1 MARSGLRENLMEE
14 TLDRL
19 FHLKERGT
27 TVRTEVLAGL
37 TTFVT
42 AAYVL
47 AVNPSVMSA
56 TGMDSGAVF
65 TATALVCFLGTLVM
79 ALLTNY
85 PFVLV
90 PSMGLNAY
98 FAYTVVLG
106 MGYSW
111 EVALAAIFL
120 EGVVFAAISLTSLR
134 EKIFDAIPLN
144 LKYAIS
150 AGIGLFITI
159 IGLKNSGLVV
169 SSSAT
174 LVSIFSFSGSMAE
187 GTFNTAGISVVLFCV
202 GLVIT
207 GFLMAKNV
215 KGNILLGILI
225 TWVLGIVCELCGLYV
240 PDAAAGYASL
250 LPDFSN
256 GLSVPSIAPTF
267 MKMDF
272 SHIAD
277 LGFLVVAFAFLL
289 TSLFDTVGSLIG
301 LGAKAKL
308 LDEEGNMPAVG
319 RAMGAES
326 IATMIAGV
334 LGNSATCCSVECAA
348 GIAEGG
354 RTGLM
359 AITTGVL
366 FLASMFLSPIF
377 LAIPS
382 FATAPALVIVGSL
395 MASSVLSINFDDPTE
410 SVPAFLC
417 FVGMPF
423 CYSIVEGIS
432 LGVISYVGINLL
444 SGNFKKISPMMYVL
458 AIIFI
463 VKYALI

>member
-1 MARSGLRENLMEE
+1 MEE
-14 TLDRL
+14 TLNRL

-27 TVRTEVLAGL
+27 SVRTEMLAGL

-56 TGMDSGAVF
+56 AGMDAGAVF
-65 TATALVCFLGTLVM
+65 TATALVCFLGTCVM

-120 EGVVFAAISLTSLR
+120 EGAVFAVISLTSLR
-134 EKIFDAIPLN
+134 DKIFGAIPLN

-159 IGLKNSGLVV
+159 IGLKSSGLVV
-169 SSSAT
+169 SSQAT
-174 LVSIFSFSGSMAE
+174 LVSIFSFTGSVAD
-187 GTFNTAGISVVLFCV
+187 GTFNTAGISVILFCL

-207 GFLMAKNV
+207 AVLMARNV

-225 TWVLGIVCELCGLYV
+225 TWVLGIACELCGLYV

-250 LPDFSN
+250 LPDFSR
-256 GLSVPSIAPTF
+256 GLAVPSLAPTF
-267 MKMDF
+267 LKMDF
-272 SHIAD
+272 SQIAN
-277 LGFLVVAFAFLL
+277 LGFLVVTFAFLL

-301 LGAKAKL
+301 LGAKAEL
-308 LDEEGNMPAVG
+308 LDEEGNMPAVRG
-319 RAMGAES
+319 AMASES
-326 IATMIAGV
+326 VATMIAGL
-334 LGNSATCCSVECAA
+334 LGNSATCCSGECAA

-359 AITTGVL
+359 ALTTGVL
-366 FLASMFLSPIF
+366 FLLSMFLSPIF

-382 FATAPALVIVGSL
+382 FATAPALVIVGFL
-395 MASSVLSINFDDPTE
+395 MASSVLKVDFNNPCE
-410 SVPAFLC
+410 GVPAFLC
-417 FVGMPF
+417 FMGMPL

-432 LGVISYVGINLL
+432 LGIISYVLINLL
-444 SGNFKKISPMMYVL
+444 CGNHKKISPMMYVL
-458 AIIFI
+458 AVVFI
-463 VKYALI
+463 LKYVLI

>member
-1 MARSGLRENLMEE
+1 MEE
-14 TLDRL
+14 KLDKL

-27 TVRTEVLAGL
+27 NVRTEVLAGL
-37 TTFVT
+37 TAFVT

-111 EVALAAIFL
+111 ETALAAIFL
-120 EGVVFAAISLTSLR
+120 EGVVFALISLTSLR
-134 EKIFDAIPLN
+134 DKIFNAIPLN

-159 IGLKNSGLVV
+159 IGLKNSGLVI

-174 LVSIFSFSGSMAE
+174 LVSIFSFTGSMAD
-187 GTFNTAGISVVLFCV
+187 GTFNTAGISVVLFLV

-207 GFLMAKNV
+207 GILMAKNV

-225 TWVLGIVCELCGLYV
+225 TWILGIVCQLCGLYV
-240 PDAAAGYASL
+240 PNPDAGFASL
-250 LPDFSN
+250 LPDYSN
-256 GLSVPSIAPTF
+256 GLAVPSIAPTF

-289 TSLFDTVGSLIG
+289 TSLFDTVGTLIG
-301 LGAKAKL
+301 LGAKANL
-308 LDEEGNMPAVG
+308 LDEDGNMPGVRG
-319 RAMGAES
+319 AMMGES
-326 IATMIAGV
+326 VATMIAGV
-334 LGNSATCCSVECAA
+334 LGNSATCCSVEVAA

-359 AITTGVL
+359 ALTTGVL
-366 FLASMFLSPIF
+366 FLLSMFLSPIF

-382 FATAPALVIVGSL
+382 FATAPALVLVGSM
-395 MASSVLSINFDDPTE
+395 MASSVLSFDFSDPSE
-410 SVPAFLC
+410 SIPAFLC

-432 LGVISYVGINLL
+432 LGIISYVGINLFCGKE
-444 SGNFKKISPMMYVL
+444 SRKKISPMMYVL
-458 AIIFI
+458 AAIFI
-463 VKYALI
+463 LKYVLI

>member
-1 MARSGLRENLMEE
+1 MEE
-14 TLDRL
+14 KLDRL
-19 FHLKERGT
+19 FHLKERGA
-27 TVRTEVLAGL
+27 TVRTELLAGV
-37 TTFVT
+37 TAFVT

-56 TGMDSGAVF
+56 AGMDSGAVF
-65 TATALVCFLGTLVM
+65 TATALVCFLGTVVM

-106 MGYSW
+106 MGYTW

-120 EGVVFAAISLTSLR
+120 EGLVFAVISMTSLR
-134 EKIFDAIPLN
+134 DKIFDAIPLN

-159 IGLKNSGLVV
+159 IGLKSSGLVV

-174 LVSIFSFSGSMAE
+174 LVSIFSFTGSMAD
-187 GTFNTAGISVVLFCV
+187 GTFNTAGISVVLFFA

-207 GFLMAKNV
+207 AVLMAKNV
-215 KGNILLGILI
+215 KGNILLGIFI
-225 TWVLGIVCELCGLYV
+225 TWILGIVCELCGLYV
-240 PDAAAGYASL
+240 PDPAAGYASL
-250 LPDFSN
+250 LPDFSR
-256 GLSVPSIAPTF
+256 GLAVPSLAPTF

-272 SHIAD
+272 SQIAN
-277 LGFLVVAFAFLL
+277 LGFLVVTFAFLL

-301 LGAKAKL
+301 LGAKAGL
-308 LDEEGNMPAVG
+308 LDEEGNMPGVRG
-319 RAMGAES
+319 AMASES
-326 IATMIAGV
+326 VATMIAGL
-334 LGNSATCCSVECAA
+334 LGNSATCCSVEVAA

-359 AITTGVL
+359 ALTTAVL
-366 FLASMFLSPIF
+366 FLLSMFLSPIF

-382 FATAPALVIVGSL
+382 FATAPALVIVGFL
-395 MASSVLSINFDDPTE
+395 MASSLLKIDFDHATE
-410 SVPAFLC
+410 GIPAFLC
-417 FVGMPF
+417 FMGMPL

-432 LGVISYVGINLL
+432 LGIISYVLINLL
-444 SGNFKKISPMMYVL
+444 SGNRKKISPMMYVL
-458 AIIFI
+458 AVVFV
-463 VKYALI
+463 VKYILI

>member
-1 MARSGLRENLMEE
+1 MEE
-14 TLDRL
+14 TLNRL

-27 TVRTEVLAGL
+27 SVRTEMLVGL

-56 TGMDSGAVF
+56 AGMDAGAVF
-65 TATALVCFLGTLVM
+65 TATALVCFLGTCVM

-120 EGVVFAAISLTSLR
+120 EGAVFAVISLTSLR
-134 EKIFDAIPLN
+134 DKIFEAIPLN

-159 IGLKNSGLVV
+159 IGLKSSGLVV
-169 SSSAT
+169 SSQAT
-174 LVSIFSFSGSMAE
+174 LVSIFSFTGSVAD
-187 GTFNTAGISVVLFCV
+187 GTFNTAGISVILFCL

-207 GFLMAKNV
+207 AVLMARNV

-250 LPDFSN
+250 LPDFSR
-256 GLSVPSIAPTF
+256 GLAVLSLAPTF
-267 MKMDF
+267 LKMDF
-272 SHIAD
+272 SQIAN
-277 LGFLVVAFAFLL
+277 LGFLVVTFAFLL

-301 LGAKAKL
+301 LGAKAEL
-308 LDEEGNMPAVG
+308 LDEEGNMPAVRG
-319 RAMGAES
+319 AMASES
-326 IATMIAGV
+326 VATMIAGL

-359 AITTGVL
+359 ALTTGVL
-366 FLASMFLSPIF
+366 FLLSMFLSPIF

-382 FATAPALVIVGSL
+382 FATAPALVIVGFL
-395 MASSVLSINFDDPTE
+395 MASSVLKVDFNDPCE
-410 SVPAFLC
+410 GIPAFLC
-417 FVGMPF
+417 FMGMPL

-432 LGVISYVGINLL
+432 LGIISYVLINLL
-444 SGNFKKISPMMYVL
+444 CGNHKKISPMMYVL
-458 AIIFI
+458 AVVF
-463 VKYALI
+463 VLKYVLI

>member
-1 MARSGLRENLMEE
+1 MEE
-14 TLDRL
+14 TLNRL

-27 TVRTEVLAGL
+27 SVRMEMLAGL

-56 TGMDSGAVF
+56 AGMDAGAVF
-65 TATALVCFLGTLVM
+65 TATALVCFLGTCVM

-120 EGVVFAAISLTSLR
+120 EGAVFAVISLTSLR
-134 EKIFDAIPLN
+134 DKIFEAIPLN

-159 IGLKNSGLVV
+159 IGLKSSGLVV
-169 SSSAT
+169 SSQAT
-174 LVSIFSFSGSMAE
+174 LVSIFSFIGSVAD
-187 GTFNTAGISVVLFCV
+187 GTFNTAGISVILFCL

-207 GFLMAKNV
+207 AVLMARNV

-250 LPDFSN
+250 LPDFSR
-256 GLSVPSIAPTF
+256 GLAVPSLAPTF
-267 MKMDF
+267 LKMDF
-272 SHIAD
+272 SQIAN
-277 LGFLVVAFAFLL
+277 LGFLVVTFAFLL

-301 LGAKAKL
+301 LGAKAEL
-308 LDEEGNMPAVG
+308 LDEEGNMPAVRG
-319 RAMGAES
+319 AMASES
-326 IATMIAGV
+326 VATMIAGL

-359 AITTGVL
+359 ALTTGVL
-366 FLASMFLSPIF
+366 FLLSMFLSPIF

-382 FATAPALVIVGSL
+382 FATAPALVIVGFL
-395 MASSVLSINFDDPTE
+395 MASSVLKVDFNDPCE
-410 SVPAFLC
+410 GIPAFLC
-417 FVGMPF
+417 FMGMPL

-432 LGVISYVGINLL
+432 LGIISYVLINLL
-444 SGNFKKISPMMYVL
+444 CGNHKKISPMMYVL
-458 AIIFI
+458 AVVF
-463 VKYALI
+463 VLKYVLI

>member
-1 MARSGLRENLMEE
+1 
-14 TLDRL
+14 
-19 FHLKERGT
+19 
-27 TVRTEVLAGL
+27 
-37 TTFVT
+37 
-42 AAYVL
+42 
-47 AVNPSVMSA
+47 
-56 TGMDSGAVF
+56 
-65 TATALVCFLGTLVM
+65 M

-120 EGVVFAAISLTSLR
+120 EGAVFAVISLTSLR
-134 EKIFDAIPLN
+134 DKIFEAIPLN

-159 IGLKNSGLVV
+159 IGLKSSGLVV
-169 SSSAT
+169 SSQAT
-174 LVSIFSFSGSMAE
+174 LVSIFSFTGSVAD
-187 GTFNTAGISVVLFCV
+187 GTFNTAGISVILFCL

-207 GFLMAKNV
+207 AVLMARNV

-250 LPDFSN
+250 LPDFSR
-256 GLSVPSIAPTF
+256 GLAVPSLVPTF
-267 MKMDF
+267 LKMDF
-272 SHIAD
+272 SQIAN
-277 LGFLVVAFAFLL
+277 LGFLVVTFAFLL

-301 LGAKAKL
+301 LGAKAEL
-308 LDEEGNMPAVG
+308 LDEEGNMPAVRG
-319 RAMGAES
+319 AMASES
-326 IATMIAGV
+326 VATMIAGL

-359 AITTGVL
+359 ALTTGVL
-366 FLASMFLSPIF
+366 FLLSMFLSPIF

-382 FATAPALVIVGSL
+382 FATAPALVIVGFL
-395 MASSVLSINFDDPTE
+395 MASSVLKVDFNDPCE
-410 SVPAFLC
+410 GIPAFLC
-417 FVGMPF
+417 FMGMPL

-432 LGVISYVGINLL
+432 LGIISYVLINLL
-444 SGNFKKISPMMYVL
+444 CGNHKKISPMMYVL
-458 AIIFI
+458 AVVF
-463 VKYALI
+463 VLKYVLI

>member
-1 MARSGLRENLMEE
+1 MEE
-14 TLDRL
+14 KLDKL

-27 TVRTEVLAGL
+27 NVRTEVLAGL
-37 TTFVT
+37 TAFVT

-111 EVALAAIFL
+111 ETALAAIFL
-120 EGVVFAAISLTSLR
+120 EGVVFALISLTSLR
-134 EKIFDAIPLN
+134 DKIFNAIPLN

-159 IGLKNSGLVV
+159 IGLKNSGLVI

-174 LVSIFSFSGSMAE
+174 LVSIFSFTGSMAD
-187 GTFNTAGISVVLFCV
+187 GTFNTAGISVVLFLV

-207 GFLMAKNV
+207 GILMAKNV

-225 TWVLGIVCELCGLYV
+225 TWILGIVCQLCGLYV
-240 PDAAAGYASL
+240 PNPDAGFASL

-256 GLSVPSIAPTF
+256 GLAVPSIVPTF

-289 TSLFDTVGSLIG
+289 TSLFDTVGTLIG
-301 LGAKAKL
+301 LGAKANL
-308 LDEEGNMPAVG
+308 LDEDGNMPGVRG
-319 RAMGAES
+319 AMMGES
-326 IATMIAGV
+326 VATMIAGV
-334 LGNSATCCSVECAA
+334 LGNSATCCSVEVAA

-359 AITTGVL
+359 ALTTGVL
-366 FLASMFLSPIF
+366 FLLSMFLSPIF

-382 FATAPALVIVGSL
+382 FATAPALVLVGSM
-395 MASSVLSINFDDPTE
+395 MASSVLSIDFSDPSE
-410 SVPAFLC
+410 SIPAFLC

-432 LGVISYVGINLL
+432 LGIISYVGINLFCGKE
-444 SGNFKKISPMMYVL
+444 SRKKISPMMYVL
-458 AIIFI
+458 AAIFI
-463 VKYALI
+463 LKYVLI

>member
-1 MARSGLRENLMEE
+1 MEE
-14 TLDRL
+14 TLNRL
-19 FHLKERGT
+19 FHLKECGT
-27 TVRTEVLAGL
+27 SVRTEMLAGL

-56 TGMDSGAVF
+56 AGMDAGAVF
-65 TATALVCFLGTLVM
+65 TATALVCFLGTCVM

-120 EGVVFAAISLTSLR
+120 EGAVFAVISLTSLR
-134 EKIFDAIPLN
+134 DKIFEAIPLN

-159 IGLKNSGLVV
+159 IGLKSSGLVV
-169 SSSAT
+169 SSQAT
-174 LVSIFSFSGSMAE
+174 LVSIFSFTGSVAD
-187 GTFNTAGISVVLFCV
+187 GTFNTAGISVILFCL

-207 GFLMAKNV
+207 AVLMARNV

-250 LPDFSN
+250 LPDFSR
-256 GLSVPSIAPTF
+256 GLAVPSLAPTF
-267 MKMDF
+267 LKMDF
-272 SHIAD
+272 SQIAN
-277 LGFLVVAFAFLL
+277 LGFLVVTFAFLL

-301 LGAKAKL
+301 LGAKAEL
-308 LDEEGNMPAVG
+308 LDEEGNMPAVRG
-319 RAMGAES
+319 AMASES
-326 IATMIAGV
+326 MATMIAGL

-359 AITTGVL
+359 ALTTGVL
-366 FLASMFLSPIF
+366 FLLSMFLSPIF

-382 FATAPALVIVGSL
+382 FATAPALVIVGFL
-395 MASSVLSINFDDPTE
+395 MASSVLKVDFNDPCE
-410 SVPAFLC
+410 GIPAFLC
-417 FVGMPF
+417 FMGMPL

-432 LGVISYVGINLL
+432 LGIISYVLINLL
-444 SGNFKKISPMMYVL
+444 CGNHKKISPMMYVL
-458 AIIFI
+458 AVVF
-463 VKYALI
+463 VLKYVLI

>member
-1 MARSGLRENLMEE
+1 MEE
-14 TLDRL
+14 MLDRV

-27 TVRTEVLAGL
+27 SVRTELLAGL

-56 TGMDSGAVF
+56 AGMDSGAVF
-65 TATALVCFLGTLVM
+65 TATALVCFLGTCVM

-120 EGVVFAAISLTSLR
+120 EGVVFAIISMTSLR
-134 EKIFDAIPLN
+134 DKIFEAIPLN

-159 IGLKNSGLVV
+159 IGLKSAGLVV

-174 LVSIFSFSGSMAE
+174 LVSIFSFTGSLAD
-187 GTFNTAGISVVLFCV
+187 GTFNTAGISVILFVV
-202 GLVIT
+202 GLIIT
-207 GFLMAKNV
+207 AVLMAKNV
-215 KGNILLGILI
+215 KGNILLGIFI

-267 MKMDF
+267 LKMDF
-272 SHIAD
+272 SSIAD
-277 LGFLVVAFAFLL
+277 LGFLVVTFAFLL

-301 LGAKAKL
+301 LGAKAGL
-308 LDEEGNMPAVG
+308 LDDEGNMPGVRG
-319 RAMGAES
+319 AMASES
-326 IATMIAGV
+326 VATMIAGL

-359 AITTGVL
+359 AVTTGAL
-366 FLASMFLSPIF
+366 FLLSMFLSPIF

-382 FATAPALVIVGSL
+382 FATAPALVIVGFL
-395 MASSVLSINFDDPTE
+395 MASSVLKVDFDDPCE
-410 SVPAFLC
+410 GIPAFLC
-417 FVGMPF
+417 FMGMPL
-423 CYSIVEGIS
+423 CYSIVDGIS
-432 LGVISYVGINLL
+432 LGIISYVGINLL
-444 SGNFKKISPMMYVL
+444 GGNHKKISPMMYVL
-458 AIIFI
+458 AVVFI

>member
-1 MARSGLRENLMEE
+1 MEE
-14 TLDRL
+14 KLDRL

-27 TVRTEVLAGL
+27 TVRTELLAGV
-37 TTFVT
+37 TAFVT

-56 TGMDSGAVF
+56 AGMDSGAVF
-65 TATALVCFLGTLVM
+65 TATALVCFLGTVVM

-106 MGYSW
+106 MGYTW

-120 EGVVFAAISLTSLR
+120 EGLVFAIISMTSLR
-134 EKIFDAIPLN
+134 DKIFDAIPLN

-159 IGLKNSGLVV
+159 IGLKSSGLVV

-174 LVSIFSFSGSMAE
+174 LVSIFSFTGSMAD
-187 GTFNTAGISVVLFCV
+187 GTFNTAGISVVLFFA

-207 GFLMAKNV
+207 AVLMAKNV
-215 KGNILLGILI
+215 KGNILLGIFI
-225 TWVLGIVCELCGLYV
+225 TWILGIVCELCGLYV
-240 PDAAAGYASL
+240 PDPAAGYASL
-250 LPDFSN
+250 LPDFSR
-256 GLSVPSIAPTF
+256 GLAVPSLAPTF

-272 SHIAD
+272 SQIAN
-277 LGFLVVAFAFLL
+277 LGFLVVTFAFLL

-301 LGAKAKL
+301 LGAKAGL
-308 LDEEGNMPAVG
+308 LDEEGNIPGVRG
-319 RAMGAES
+319 AMASES
-326 IATMIAGV
+326 VATMVAGV
-334 LGNSATCCSVECAA
+334 LGNSATCCSVEVAA

-359 AITTGVL
+359 ALTTAVL
-366 FLASMFLSPIF
+366 FLLSMFLSPIF

-382 FATAPALVIVGSL
+382 FATAPALVIVGFL
-395 MASSVLSINFDDPTE
+395 MASSLLKIDFDHATE
-410 SVPAFLC
+410 GIPAFLC
-417 FVGMPF
+417 FMGMPL

-432 LGVISYVGINLL
+432 LGIISYVLINLL
-444 SGNFKKISPMMYVL
+444 SGNRKKISPMMYVL
-458 AIIFI
+458 AVVFV
-463 VKYALI
+463 VKYILI

>member
-1 MARSGLRENLMEE
+1 MEE
-14 TLDRL
+14 TLNRL

-27 TVRTEVLAGL
+27 SVRTEMLAGL

-56 TGMDSGAVF
+56 AGMDAGAVF
-65 TATALVCFLGTLVM
+65 TATALVCFLGTCVM

-120 EGVVFAAISLTSLR
+120 EGAVFAVISLTSLR
-134 EKIFDAIPLN
+134 DKIFEAIPLN

-159 IGLKNSGLVV
+159 IGLKSSGLVV
-169 SSSAT
+169 SSQAT
-174 LVSIFSFSGSMAE
+174 LVSIFSFTGSVAD
-187 GTFNTAGISVVLFCV
+187 GTFNTAGISVILFCL

-207 GFLMAKNV
+207 AVLMARNV

-225 TWVLGIVCELCGLYV
+225 TWVLGIACELCGLYV

-250 LPDFSN
+250 LPDFSR
-256 GLSVPSIAPTF
+256 GLAVPSLAPTF
-267 MKMDF
+267 LKMDF
-272 SHIAD
+272 SQIAN
-277 LGFLVVAFAFLL
+277 LGFLVVTFAFLL

-301 LGAKAKL
+301 LGAKAEL
-308 LDEEGNMPAVG
+308 LDEEGNMPAVRG
-319 RAMGAES
+319 AMASES
-326 IATMIAGV
+326 VATMIAGL

-359 AITTGVL
+359 ALTTGVL
-366 FLASMFLSPIF
+366 FLLSMFLSPIF

-382 FATAPALVIVGSL
+382 FATAPALVIVGFL
-395 MASSVLSINFDDPTE
+395 MASSVLKVDFNNPCE
-410 SVPAFLC
+410 GVPAFLC
-417 FVGMPF
+417 FMGMPL

-432 LGVISYVGINLL
+432 LGIISYVLINLL
-444 SGNFKKISPMMYVL
+444 CGNYKKISPMMYVL
-458 AIIFI
+458 AVVFI
-463 VKYALI
+463 LKYVLI

>member
-1 MARSGLRENLMEE
+1 MEE
-14 TLDRL
+14 KLDTL

-27 TVRTEVLAGL
+27 NVRTEVLAGL
-37 TTFVT
+37 TAFVT

-111 EVALAAIFL
+111 ETALAAIFL
-120 EGVVFAAISLTSLR
+120 EGVVFALISLTSLR
-134 EKIFDAIPLN
+134 DKIFNAIPLN

-159 IGLKNSGLVV
+159 IGLKNSGLVI

-174 LVSIFSFSGSMAE
+174 LVSIFSFTGSMAD
-187 GTFNTAGISVVLFCV
+187 GTFNTAGISVVLFLV

-207 GFLMAKNV
+207 GILMAKNV

-225 TWVLGIVCELCGLYV
+225 TWILGIVCQLCGLYV
-240 PDAAAGYASL
+240 PNPDAGFASL

-256 GLSVPSIAPTF
+256 GLAVPSIAPTF

-289 TSLFDTVGSLIG
+289 TSLFDTVGTLIG
-301 LGAKAKL
+301 LGAKANL
-308 LDEEGNMPAVG
+308 LDEDGNMPGVRG
-319 RAMGAES
+319 AMMGES
-326 IATMIAGV
+326 VATMIAGV
-334 LGNSATCCSVECAA
+334 LGNSATCCSVEVAA

-359 AITTGVL
+359 ALTTGVL
-366 FLASMFLSPIF
+366 FLLSMFLSPIF

-382 FATAPALVIVGSL
+382 FATAPALVLVGSM
-395 MASSVLSINFDDPTE
+395 MASSVLSIDFSDPSE
-410 SVPAFLC
+410 SIPAFLC

-432 LGVISYVGINLL
+432 LGIISYVGINLFCGKE
-444 SGNFKKISPMMYVL
+444 SRKKISPMMYVL
-458 AIIFI
+458 AAIFI
-463 VKYALI
+463 LKYVLI

>member
-1 MARSGLRENLMEE
+1 MEE
-14 TLDRL
+14 KLDKL

-27 TVRTEVLAGL
+27 NVRTEVLAGL
-37 TTFVT
+37 TAFVT

-111 EVALAAIFL
+111 ETALAAIFL
-120 EGVVFAAISLTSLR
+120 EGVVFALISLTSLR
-134 EKIFDAIPLN
+134 DKIFNAIPLN

-159 IGLKNSGLVV
+159 IGLKNSGLVI

-174 LVSIFSFSGSMAE
+174 LVSIFSFTGSMAD
-187 GTFNTAGISVVLFCV
+187 GTFNTAGISVVLFLV

-207 GFLMAKNV
+207 GILMAKNV

-225 TWVLGIVCELCGLYV
+225 TWILGIVCQLCGLYV
-240 PDAAAGYASL
+240 PNPDAGFASL

-256 GLSVPSIAPTF
+256 GLAVPSIAPTF

-289 TSLFDTVGSLIG
+289 TSLFDTVGTLIG
-301 LGAKAKL
+301 LGAKANL
-308 LDEEGNMPAVG
+308 LDEDGNMPGVRG
-319 RAMGAES
+319 AMMGES
-326 IATMIAGV
+326 VATMIAGV
-334 LGNSATCCSVECAA
+334 LGNSATCCSVEVAA

-359 AITTGVL
+359 ALTTGVL
-366 FLASMFLSPIF
+366 FLLSMFLSPIF
-377 LAIPS
+377 MAIPS
-382 FATAPALVIVGSL
+382 FATAPALVLVGSM
-395 MASSVLSINFDDPTE
+395 MASSVLSIDFSDPSE
-410 SVPAFLC
+410 SIPAFLC

-432 LGVISYVGINLL
+432 LGIISYVGINLFCGKE
-444 SGNFKKISPMMYVL
+444 SRKKISPMMYVL
-458 AIIFI
+458 AAIFI
-463 VKYALI
+463 LKYVLI

>member
-1 MARSGLRENLMEE
+1 MEE
-14 TLDRL
+14 KLDKL

-27 TVRTEVLAGL
+27 NVRTEVLAGL
-37 TTFVT
+37 TAFVT

-111 EVALAAIFL
+111 ETALAAIFL
-120 EGVVFAAISLTSLR
+120 EGVVFALISLTSLR
-134 EKIFDAIPLN
+134 DKIFNAIPLN

-159 IGLKNSGLVV
+159 IGLKNSGLVI

-174 LVSIFSFSGSMAE
+174 LVSIFSFTGSMAD
-187 GTFNTAGISVVLFCV
+187 GTFNTAGISVVLFLV

-207 GFLMAKNV
+207 GILMAKNV

-225 TWVLGIVCELCGLYV
+225 TWILGIVCQLCGLYV
-240 PDAAAGYASL
+240 PNPDAGFASL

-256 GLSVPSIAPTF
+256 GLAVPSIAPTF

-289 TSLFDTVGSLIG
+289 TSLFDTVGTLIG
-301 LGAKAKL
+301 LGAKANL
-308 LDEEGNMPAVG
+308 LDEDGNMPGVRG
-319 RAMGAES
+319 AMMGES
-326 IATMIAGV
+326 VATMIAGV
-334 LGNSATCCSVECAA
+334 LGNSATCCSVEVAA

-359 AITTGVL
+359 ALTTGVL
-366 FLASMFLSPIF
+366 FLLSMFLSPIF

-382 FATAPALVIVGSL
+382 LATAPALVLVGSM
-395 MASSVLSINFDDPTE
+395 MASSVLSIDFSDPSE
-410 SVPAFLC
+410 SIPAFLC

-432 LGVISYVGINLL
+432 LGIISYVGINLFCGKE
-444 SGNFKKISPMMYVL
+444 SRKKISPMMYVL
-458 AIIFI
+458 AAIFI
-463 VKYALI
+463 LKYVLI

>member
-1 MARSGLRENLMEE
+1 MEE
-14 TLDRL
+14 TLNRL

-27 TVRTEVLAGL
+27 SVRTEMLAGL

-56 TGMDSGAVF
+56 AGMDAGAVF
-65 TATALVCFLGTLVM
+65 TATALVCFLGTCVM

-120 EGVVFAAISLTSLR
+120 EGAVFAVISLTSLR
-134 EKIFDAIPLN
+134 DKIFEAIPLN

-159 IGLKNSGLVV
+159 IGLKSSGLVV
-169 SSSAT
+169 SSQAT
-174 LVSIFSFSGSMAE
+174 LVSIFSFTGSVAD
-187 GTFNTAGISVVLFCV
+187 GTFNTAGISVILFCL

-207 GFLMAKNV
+207 AVLMARNV

-225 TWVLGIVCELCGLYV
+225 TWVLGIVCELYGLYV

-250 LPDFSN
+250 LPDFSR
-256 GLSVPSIAPTF
+256 GLAVPSLAPTF
-267 MKMDF
+267 LKMDF
-272 SHIAD
+272 SQIAN
-277 LGFLVVAFAFLL
+277 LGFLVVTFAFLL

-301 LGAKAKL
+301 LGAKAEL
-308 LDEEGNMPAVG
+308 LDEKGNMPAVRG
-319 RAMGAES
+319 AMASES
-326 IATMIAGV
+326 VATMIAGL

-359 AITTGVL
+359 ALTTGVL
-366 FLASMFLSPIF
+366 FLLSMFLSPIF

-382 FATAPALVIVGSL
+382 FATAPALVTVGFL
-395 MASSVLSINFDDPTE
+395 MASSVLKVDFNDPCE
-410 SVPAFLC
+410 GIPAFLC
-417 FVGMPF
+417 FMGMPL

-432 LGVISYVGINLL
+432 LGIISYVLINLL
-444 SGNFKKISPMMYVL
+444 CGNHKKISPMMYVL
-458 AIIFI
+458 AVVF
-463 VKYALI
+463 VLKYVLI

>member
-1 MARSGLRENLMEE
+1 MEE
-14 TLDRL
+14 TLNRL

-27 TVRTEVLAGL
+27 SVRTEMLAGL

-56 TGMDSGAVF
+56 AGMDAGAVF
-65 TATALVCFLGTLVM
+65 TATALVCFLGTCVM

-120 EGVVFAAISLTSLR
+120 EGAVFAVISLTSLR
-134 EKIFDAIPLN
+134 DKIFEAIPLN

-159 IGLKNSGLVV
+159 IGLKSSGLVV
-169 SSSAT
+169 SSQAT
-174 LVSIFSFSGSMAE
+174 LVSIFSFTGSVAD
-187 GTFNTAGISVVLFCV
+187 GTFNTAGISVILFCL

-207 GFLMAKNV
+207 AVLMARNV

-225 TWVLGIVCELCGLYV
+225 TWVLGIACELCGLYV

-250 LPDFSN
+250 LPDFSR
-256 GLSVPSIAPTF
+256 GLAVPSLAPTF
-267 MKMDF
+267 LKMDF
-272 SHIAD
+272 SQIAN
-277 LGFLVVAFAFLL
+277 LGFLVVTFAFLL

-301 LGAKAKL
+301 LGAKAEL
-308 LDEEGNMPAVG
+308 LDEEGNMPAVRG
-319 RAMGAES
+319 AMASES
-326 IATMIAGV
+326 VATMIAGL

-359 AITTGVL
+359 ALTTGVL
-366 FLASMFLSPIF
+366 FLLSMFLSPIF

-382 FATAPALVIVGSL
+382 FATAPALVIVGFL
-395 MASSVLSINFDDPTE
+395 MASSVLKVDFNNPCE
-410 SVPAFLC
+410 GVPAFLC
-417 FVGMPF
+417 FMGMPL

-432 LGVISYVGINLL
+432 LGIISYVLINLL
-444 SGNFKKISPMMYVL
+444 CGNHKKISPMMYVL
-458 AIIFI
+458 TVVFI
-463 VKYALI
+463 LKYVLI

>member
-1 MARSGLRENLMEE
+1 MEE
-14 TLDRL
+14 TLNRL

-27 TVRTEVLAGL
+27 SVRTEMLAGL

-56 TGMDSGAVF
+56 AGMDAGAVF
-65 TATALVCFLGTLVM
+65 TATALVCFLGTCAM

-120 EGVVFAAISLTSLR
+120 EGAVFAVISLTSLR
-134 EKIFDAIPLN
+134 DKIFEAIPLN

-159 IGLKNSGLVV
+159 IGLKSSGLVV
-169 SSSAT
+169 SSQAT
-174 LVSIFSFSGSMAE
+174 LVSIFSFTGSVAD
-187 GTFNTAGISVVLFCV
+187 GTFNTAGISVILFCL

-207 GFLMAKNV
+207 AVLMARNV

-250 LPDFSN
+250 LPDFSR
-256 GLSVPSIAPTF
+256 GLAVPSLAPTF
-267 MKMDF
+267 LKMDF
-272 SHIAD
+272 SQIAN
-277 LGFLVVAFAFLL
+277 LGFLVVTFAFLL

-301 LGAKAKL
+301 LGAKAEL
-308 LDEEGNMPAVG
+308 LDEEGNMPAVRG
-319 RAMGAES
+319 AMASES
-326 IATMIAGV
+326 VATMIAGL

-359 AITTGVL
+359 ALTTGVL
-366 FLASMFLSPIF
+366 FLLSMFLSPIF

-382 FATAPALVIVGSL
+382 FATAPALVIVGFL
-395 MASSVLSINFDDPTE
+395 MASSVLKVDFNDPCE
-410 SVPAFLC
+410 GIPAFLC
-417 FVGMPF
+417 FMGMPL

-432 LGVISYVGINLL
+432 LGIISYVLINLL
-444 SGNFKKISPMMYVL
+444 CGNHKKISPMMYVL
-458 AIIFI
+458 AVVF
-463 VKYALI
+463 VLKYVLI

>member
-1 MARSGLRENLMEE
+1 MEE
-14 TLDRL
+14 TLNRL

-27 TVRTEVLAGL
+27 SVRTEMLAGL

-56 TGMDSGAVF
+56 AGMDAGAVF
-65 TATALVCFLGTLVM
+65 TATALVCFLGTCVM

-120 EGVVFAAISLTSLR
+120 EGAVFAVISLTSLR
-134 EKIFDAIPLN
+134 DKIFEAIPLN

-159 IGLKNSGLVV
+159 IGLKSSGLVV
-169 SSSAT
+169 SSQAT
-174 LVSIFSFSGSMAE
+174 LVSIFSFTGSVAD
-187 GTFNTAGISVVLFCV
+187 GTFKTAGISVILFCL

-207 GFLMAKNV
+207 AVLMARNV

-225 TWVLGIVCELCGLYV
+225 TWVLGIACELCGLYV

-250 LPDFSN
+250 LPDFSR
-256 GLSVPSIAPTF
+256 GLAVPSLAPTF
-267 MKMDF
+267 LKMDF
-272 SHIAD
+272 SQIAN
-277 LGFLVVAFAFLL
+277 LGFFVVTFAFLI

-301 LGAKAKL
+301 LGAKAEL
-308 LDEEGNMPAVG
+308 LDEEGNMPAVRG
-319 RAMGAES
+319 AMASES
-326 IATMIAGV
+326 VATMIAGL

-359 AITTGVL
+359 ALTTGVL
-366 FLASMFLSPIF
+366 FLLSMFLSPIF

-382 FATAPALVIVGSL
+382 FATAPALVIVGFL
-395 MASSVLSINFDDPTE
+395 MASSVLKVDFNNPCE
-410 SVPAFLC
+410 GVPAFLC
-417 FVGMPF
+417 FMGMPL

-432 LGVISYVGINLL
+432 LGIISYVLINLL
-444 SGNFKKISPMMYVL
+444 CGNHKKISPMMYVL
-458 AIIFI
+458 AVVFI
-463 VKYALI
+463 LKYVLI

>member
-1 MARSGLRENLMEE
+1 MEE
-14 TLDRL
+14 KLDKL

-27 TVRTEVLAGL
+27 NVRTEVLAGL
-37 TTFVT
+37 TAFVT

-111 EVALAAIFL
+111 ETALAAIFL
-120 EGVVFAAISLTSLR
+120 EGVVFALISLTSLR
-134 EKIFDAIPLN
+134 DKIFNAIPLN

-159 IGLKNSGLVV
+159 IGLKNSGLVI

-174 LVSIFSFSGSMAE
+174 LVSIFSFTGSMAD
-187 GTFNTAGISVVLFCV
+187 GTFNTAGISVVLFLV

-207 GFLMAKNV
+207 GVLMAKNV

-225 TWVLGIVCELCGLYV
+225 TWILGIVCQLCGLYV
-240 PDAAAGYASL
+240 PNPDAGFASL

-256 GLSVPSIAPTF
+256 GLAVPSIAPTF

-289 TSLFDTVGSLIG
+289 TSLFDTVGTFIG
-301 LGAKAKL
+301 LGAKANL
-308 LDEEGNMPAVG
+308 LDEDVNMPGVRG
-319 RAMGAES
+319 AMMGES
-326 IATMIAGV
+326 VATMIAGV
-334 LGNSATCCSVECAA
+334 LGNSATCCSVEVAA

-359 AITTGVL
+359 ALTTGVL
-366 FLASMFLSPIF
+366 FLLSMFLSPIF

-382 FATAPALVIVGSL
+382 FATAPALVLVGSM
-395 MASSVLSINFDDPTE
+395 MASSVLSIDFSDPSE
-410 SVPAFLC
+410 SIPAFLC

-432 LGVISYVGINLL
+432 LGIISYVGINLFCGKE
-444 SGNFKKISPMMYVL
+444 SRKKISPMMYVL
-458 AIIFI
+458 AAIFI
-463 VKYALI
+463 LKYVLI

>member
-1 MARSGLRENLMEE
+1 MEE
-14 TLDRL
+14 TLNRL

-27 TVRTEVLAGL
+27 SVRTEMLAGL

-56 TGMDSGAVF
+56 AGMDAGAVF
-65 TATALVCFLGTLVM
+65 TATALVCFLGTCVM

-120 EGVVFAAISLTSLR
+120 EGAVFAVISLTSLR
-134 EKIFDAIPLN
+134 DKIFEAIPLN

-159 IGLKNSGLVV
+159 IGLKSSGLVV
-169 SSSAT
+169 SSQAT
-174 LVSIFSFSGSMAE
+174 LVSIFSFTGSVAD
-187 GTFNTAGISVVLFCV
+187 GTFNTAGISVILFCL

-207 GFLMAKNV
+207 AVLMARNV
-215 KGNILLGILI
+215 KGNILLGILA
-225 TWVLGIVCELCGLYV
+225 TWVLGIACELCGLYV

-250 LPDFSN
+250 LPDFSR
-256 GLSVPSIAPTF
+256 GLAVPSLAPTF
-267 MKMDF
+267 LKMDF
-272 SHIAD
+272 SQIAN
-277 LGFLVVAFAFLL
+277 LGFLVVTFAFLL

-301 LGAKAKL
+301 LGAKAEL
-308 LDEEGNMPAVG
+308 LDGEGNMPAVRG
-319 RAMGAES
+319 AMASES
-326 IATMIAGV
+326 VATMIAGL

-359 AITTGVL
+359 ALTTGVL
-366 FLASMFLSPIF
+366 FLLSMFLSPIF

-382 FATAPALVIVGSL
+382 FATAPALVIVGFL
-395 MASSVLSINFDDPTE
+395 MASSVLKVDFNDPCE
-410 SVPAFLC
+410 GIPAFLC
-417 FVGMPF
+417 FMGMPL

-432 LGVISYVGINLL
+432 LGIISYVLINLL
-444 SGNFKKISPMMYVL
+444 CGNHKKISPMMYVL
-458 AIIFI
+458 AVVFI
-463 VKYALI
+463 LKYVLI

>member
-1 MARSGLRENLMEE
+1 MEE
-14 TLDRL
+14 KLDKL

-27 TVRTEVLAGL
+27 NVRTEVLAGL
-37 TTFVT
+37 TAFVT

-111 EVALAAIFL
+111 ETALAAIFL
-120 EGVVFAAISLTSLR
+120 EGVVFALISLTSLR
-134 EKIFDAIPLN
+134 DKIFNAIPLN

-159 IGLKNSGLVV
+159 IGLKNSGLVI

-174 LVSIFSFSGSMAE
+174 LVSIFSFTGSMAD
-187 GTFNTAGISVVLFCV
+187 GTFNTAGISVVLFLI

-207 GFLMAKNV
+207 GILMAKNV

-225 TWVLGIVCELCGLYV
+225 TWILGIVCQLCGLYV
-240 PDAAAGYASL
+240 PNPDAGFVSL

-256 GLSVPSIAPTF
+256 GLAVPSIAPTF

-289 TSLFDTVGSLIG
+289 TSLFDTVGTLIG
-301 LGAKAKL
+301 LGAKANL
-308 LDEEGNMPAVG
+308 LDEDGNMPGVRG
-319 RAMGAES
+319 AMMGES
-326 IATMIAGV
+326 VATMIAGV
-334 LGNSATCCSVECAA
+334 LGNSATCCSVEVAA

-359 AITTGVL
+359 ALTTGVL
-366 FLASMFLSPIF
+366 FLLSMFLSPIF

-382 FATAPALVIVGSL
+382 FATAPALVLVGSM
-395 MASSVLSINFDDPTE
+395 MASSVLSIDFSDPSE
-410 SVPAFLC
+410 SIPAFLC

-432 LGVISYVGINLL
+432 LGIISYVGINLFC
-444 SGNFKKISPMMYVL
+444 GKENRKKISPMMYVL
-458 AIIFI
+458 AAIFI
-463 VKYALI
+463 LKYVLI

>member
-1 MARSGLRENLMEE
+1 MEE
-14 TLDRL
+14 KLDKL

-27 TVRTEVLAGL
+27 NVRTEVLAGL
-37 TTFVT
+37 TAFVT

-111 EVALAAIFL
+111 QTALAAIFL
-120 EGVVFAAISLTSLR
+120 EGVVFALISLTSLR
-134 EKIFDAIPLN
+134 DKIFNAIPLN

-159 IGLKNSGLVV
+159 IGLKNSGLVI

-174 LVSIFSFSGSMAE
+174 LVSIFSFTGSMAD
-187 GTFNTAGISVVLFCV
+187 GTFNTAGISVVLFLV

-207 GFLMAKNV
+207 GILMAKNV

-225 TWVLGIVCELCGLYV
+225 TWILGIVCQLCGLYV
-240 PDAAAGYASL
+240 PNPDAGFASL

-256 GLSVPSIAPTF
+256 GLAVPSIAPTF

-289 TSLFDTVGSLIG
+289 TSLFDTVGTLIG
-301 LGAKAKL
+301 LGAKANL
-308 LDEEGNMPAVG
+308 LDEDGNMPGVRG
-319 RAMGAES
+319 AMMGES
-326 IATMIAGV
+326 VATMIAGV
-334 LGNSATCCSVECAA
+334 LGNSATCCSVEVAA

-359 AITTGVL
+359 ALTTGVL
-366 FLASMFLSPIF
+366 FLLSMFLSPIF

-382 FATAPALVIVGSL
+382 FATAPALVLVGSM
-395 MASSVLSINFDDPTE
+395 MASSVLSIDFSDPSE
-410 SVPAFLC
+410 SIPAFLC

-432 LGVISYVGINLL
+432 LGIISYVGINLFCGKE
-444 SGNFKKISPMMYVL
+444 SRKKISPMMYVL
-458 AIIFI
+458 AAIFI
-463 VKYALI
+463 LKYVLI

>member
-1 MARSGLRENLMEE
+1 MEE
-14 TLDRL
+14 KLDRL

-27 TVRTEVLAGL
+27 TVKTEVLAGL

-56 TGMDSGAVF
+56 TGMDSGAIF

-106 MGYSW
+106 MGFSW

-120 EGVVFAAISLTSLR
+120 EGVVFAAVSLTSLR
-134 EKIFDAIPLN
+134 DKIFNAIPLN

-174 LVSIFSFSGSMAE
+174 LVSVFSFSGSMAD
-187 GTFNTAGISVVLFCV
+187 GTFSTAGISVVLFCM

-207 GFLMAKNV
+207 GVLMARNV

-225 TWVLGIVCELCGLYV
+225 TWALGIVCELCGLYV

-256 GLSVPSIAPTF
+256 GLAVPSLAPTF

-277 LGFLVVAFAFLL
+277 LGFLVVSFAFLL
-289 TSLFDTVGSLIG
+289 TSMFDTVGSLIG

-308 LDEEGNMPAVG
+308 LDDEGNMPGVG

-326 IATMIAGV
+326 VATMTAGA

-366 FLASMFLSPIF
+366 FLLSMFLSPIF

-395 MASSVLSINFDDPTE
+395 MASSVLSVDFDDPTE
-410 SVPAFLC
+410 SIPAFLC
-417 FVGMPF
+417 LVGMPF

-432 LGVISYVGINLL
+432 LGIISYVCINLL
-444 SGNFKKISPMMYVL
+444 CGKRGKISPMMYVL
-458 AIIFI
+458 AVVFI
-463 VKYALI
+463 LKYVLI

>member
-1 MARSGLRENLMEE
+1 MEE
-14 TLDRL
+14 KLDKL

-27 TVRTEVLAGL
+27 NVRTEVLAGL
-37 TTFVT
+37 TAFVT

-111 EVALAAIFL
+111 ETALAAIFL
-120 EGVVFAAISLTSLR
+120 EGVVFALISLTSLR
-134 EKIFDAIPLN
+134 DKIFNAIPLN

-159 IGLKNSGLVV
+159 IGLKNSGLVI

-174 LVSIFSFSGSMAE
+174 LVSIFSFTGSMAD
-187 GTFNTAGISVVLFCV
+187 GTFNTAGISVVLFLV

-207 GFLMAKNV
+207 GILMAKNV

-225 TWVLGIVCELCGLYV
+225 TWILGIVCQLCGLYV
-240 PDAAAGYASL
+240 PNPDAGFASL

-256 GLSVPSIAPTF
+256 GLAVPSIAPTF

-272 SHIAD
+272 SHIAG

-289 TSLFDTVGSLIG
+289 TSLFDTVGTLIG
-301 LGAKAKL
+301 LGAKANL
-308 LDEEGNMPAVG
+308 LDEDGNMPGVRG
-319 RAMGAES
+319 AMMGES
-326 IATMIAGV
+326 VATMIAGV
-334 LGNSATCCSVECAA
+334 LGNSATCCSVEVAA

-359 AITTGVL
+359 ALTTSVL
-366 FLASMFLSPIF
+366 FLLSMFLSPIF

-382 FATAPALVIVGSL
+382 FATAPALVLVGSM
-395 MASSVLSINFDDPTE
+395 MASSVLSIDFSDPSE
-410 SVPAFLC
+410 SIPAFLC

-432 LGVISYVGINLL
+432 LGIISYVGINLFC
-444 SGNFKKISPMMYVL
+444 GKENRKKISPMMYVL
-458 AIIFI
+458 AAIFI
-463 VKYALI
+463 LKYVLI

>member
-1 MARSGLRENLMEE
+1 MEE
-14 TLDRL
+14 KLDRL

-27 TVRTEVLAGL
+27 TVRTELLAGV
-37 TTFVT
+37 TAFVT

-56 TGMDSGAVF
+56 AGMDSGAVF
-65 TATALVCFLGTLVM
+65 TATALVCFLGTVVM

-106 MGYSW
+106 MGYTW

-120 EGVVFAAISLTSLR
+120 EGLVFAVISMTSLR
-134 EKIFDAIPLN
+134 DKIFDAIPLN

-159 IGLKNSGLVV
+159 IGLKSSGLVV

-174 LVSIFSFSGSMAE
+174 LVSIFSFTGSMAD

-202 GLVIT
+202 GLVVT
-207 GFLMAKNV
+207 AVLMAKNV
-215 KGNILLGILI
+215 KGNILLGIFI
-225 TWVLGIVCELCGLYV
+225 TWILGIVCELCGLYV
-240 PDAAAGYASL
+240 PDPAAGYASL
-250 LPDFSN
+250 LPDFSR
-256 GLSVPSIAPTF
+256 GLAVPSLAPTF

-272 SHIAD
+272 SQIANR
-277 LGFLVVAFAFLL
+277 GFLVVTFAFLL

-301 LGAKAKL
+301 LGAKAGL
-308 LDEEGNMPAVG
+308 LDEEGNMPGVRG
-319 RAMGAES
+319 AMASES
-326 IATMIAGV
+326 VATMIAGV
-334 LGNSATCCSVECAA
+334 LGNSATCCSVEVAA

-359 AITTGVL
+359 ALTTGVL
-366 FLASMFLSPIF
+366 FLLSMFLSPIF

-382 FATAPALVIVGSL
+382 FATAPALVIVGFL
-395 MASSVLSINFDDPTE
+395 MASSLLKIDFDHVTE
-410 SVPAFLC
+410 GIPAFLC
-417 FVGMPF
+417 FMGMPL

-432 LGVISYVGINLL
+432 LGIVSYVLINLL
-444 SGNFKKISPMMYVL
+444 CGNRKKISPMMYVL
-458 AIIFI
+458 AVVFV
-463 VKYALI
+463 VKYILI

>member
-1 MARSGLRENLMEE
+1 MEE

-27 TVRTEVLAGL
+27 SVRTELLAGL

-47 AVNPSVMSA
+47 AVNPSVMAAS
-56 TGMDSGAVF
+56 GMDAGSVF
-65 TATALVCFLGTLVM
+65 TATALVCFLGTCVM

-120 EGVVFAAISLTSLR
+120 EGVIFAVISLTSLR
-134 EKIFDAIPLN
+134 DKIFEAIPLN

-159 IGLKNSGLVV
+159 IGLKSSGLVV
-169 SSSAT
+169 SSQST
-174 LVSIFSFSGSMAE
+174 LVSIFSFTGSVAD
-187 GTFNTAGISVVLFCV
+187 GTFSTAGISVVLFMV
-202 GLVIT
+202 GLIIT
-207 GFLMAKNV
+207 AVLMAKNV
-215 KGNILLGILI
+215 RGNILLGILI
-225 TWVLGIVCELCGLYV
+225 TWVIGIACELCGLYV

-250 LPDFSN
+250 LPDFSR
-256 GLSVPSIAPTF
+256 GLPVPSIAPTF
-267 MKMDF
+267 LKMDF
-272 SHIAD
+272 SQIAN
-277 LGFLVVAFAFLL
+277 LGFLVVTFAFLL

-301 LGAKAKL
+301 LGAKADL
-308 LDEEGNMPAVG
+308 LDEDGNMPGVRG
-319 RAMGAES
+319 AMASES
-326 IATMIAGV
+326 VATMIAGL

-366 FLASMFLSPIF
+366 FLLSMFLSPIF

-382 FATAPALVIVGSL
+382 FATAPALVIVGFL
-395 MASSVLSINFDDPTE
+395 MASSLLKVDFGDPCE
-410 SVPAFLC
+410 GVPAFLC
-417 FVGMPF
+417 FMGMPL

-432 LGVISYVGINLL
+432 LGIISYVLINLL
-444 SGNFKKISPMMYVL
+444 CGNHKKISPMMYVL
-458 AIIFI
+458 AVVFI
-463 VKYALI
+463 LKYVLI

>member
-1 MARSGLRENLMEE
+1 MEE
-14 TLDRL
+14 KLDRL
-19 FHLKERGT
+19 FHLSERGT

-56 TGMDSGAVF
+56 AGMGAGAVF
-65 TATALVCFLGTLVM
+65 TATALVCFLGTCVM

-120 EGVVFAAISLTSLR
+120 EGAVFAVISMTSLR
-134 EKIFDAIPLN
+134 DKIFAAIPLN

-159 IGLKNSGLVV
+159 IGLKSSGLVV
-169 SSSAT
+169 SSQAT
-174 LVSIFSFSGSMAE
+174 LVSIFSFTGSVSA
-187 GTFNTAGISVVLFCV
+187 GTFNTAGISVVLFVV
-202 GLVIT
+202 GLIIT
-207 GFLMAKNV
+207 AVLMARDV

-250 LPDFSN
+250 LPDFSR
-256 GLSVPSIAPTF
+256 GLSVPPIAPTF
-267 MKMDF
+267 LKMDF
-272 SHIAD
+272 SKIAD
-277 LGFLVVAFAFLL
+277 LGFLVVTFAFLL

-301 LGAKAKL
+301 LGAKAGL
-308 LDEEGNMPAVG
+308 LDEEGNMPGVRG
-319 RAMGAES
+319 AMASES
-326 IATMIAGV
+326 AATMIAGL

-359 AITTGVL
+359 AVTTGAL
-366 FLASMFLSPIF
+366 FLLSMFLSPIF
-377 LAIPS
+377 L
-382 FATAPALVIVGSL
+382 
-395 MASSVLSINFDDPTE
+395 
-410 SVPAFLC
+410 C
-417 FVGMPF
+417 FMGMPL

-432 LGVISYVGINLL
+432 LGIISYVGINLL
-444 SGNFKKISPMMYVL
+444 CGNRKKVSPMMYVL
-458 AIIFI
+458 AVVFI

>member
-1 MARSGLRENLMEE
+1 MEE
-14 TLDRL
+14 TLNRL

-27 TVRTEVLAGL
+27 SVRTEMLAGL

-56 TGMDSGAVF
+56 AGMDAGAVF
-65 TATALVCFLGTLVM
+65 TATALVCFLGTCVM

-120 EGVVFAAISLTSLR
+120 EGAVFAVISLTSLR
-134 EKIFDAIPLN
+134 DKIFGAIPLN

-159 IGLKNSGLVV
+159 IGLKSSGLVV
-169 SSSAT
+169 SSQAT
-174 LVSIFSFSGSMAE
+174 LVSIFSFTGSVAD
-187 GTFNTAGISVVLFCV
+187 GTFNTAGISVILFCL

-207 GFLMAKNV
+207 AVLMARNV

-225 TWVLGIVCELCGLYV
+225 TWVLGIACELCGLYV

-250 LPDFSN
+250 LPDFSR
-256 GLSVPSIAPTF
+256 GLAVPSLAPTF
-267 MKMDF
+267 LKMDF
-272 SHIAD
+272 SQIAN
-277 LGFLVVAFAFLL
+277 LGFLVVTFAFLL

-301 LGAKAKL
+301 LGAKAEL
-308 LDEEGNMPAVG
+308 LDEEGNMPAVRG
-319 RAMGAES
+319 AMASES
-326 IATMIAGV
+326 VATMIAGL

-359 AITTGVL
+359 ALTTGVL
-366 FLASMFLSPIF
+366 FLLSMFLSPIC

-382 FATAPALVIVGSL
+382 FATAPALVIVGFL
-395 MASSVLSINFDDPTE
+395 MVSSVLKVDFNNPCE
-410 SVPAFLC
+410 GVPAFLC
-417 FVGMPF
+417 FMGMPL

-432 LGVISYVGINLL
+432 LGIISYVLINLL
-444 SGNFKKISPMMYVL
+444 CGNHKKISPMMYVL
-458 AIIFI
+458 AVVFI
-463 VKYALI
+463 LKYVLI